1 MTNEQ
6 KLLSYLYTIDS
17 IQRRQ
22 LVIALSDMP
31 YQSLTLAV
39 RNAVKHGYVE
49 VFRKDE
55 SNRIRISQDG
65 VKYIRS
71 VAKDSLDSE
80 KRANM
85 KRRFKGEQGRRL
97 NRVETTSCMCRAAGI
112 PLAKEVGISL
122 SELLITDTQDYTR
135 FMNDYFYDK
144 GLLFLS
150 DELSATIKATH
161 TVGEEY
167 TTGRSRLV
175 GIIINCKGIFFIY
188 CTLDKLMRWI
198 VSYEHRRADVITKI
212 LKDSDAS
219 KQNAD
224 FNYVCSLMYKSVIIG
239 KTCALIPKIITGNK
253 YGKAVTNPGKN
264 GIADNLLTL
273 TNLEQVYARSYFVPT
288 NTLGVELLSRTV
300 TLTRDDLN
308 QMIEMWLSEMTN
320 THTCVDAREYTEA
333 YIDDDSEKTLIFPI
347 IELEEL
353 VYQKAGREKY
363 HIICE
368 RGTQDGISRTMG
380 NKVIDFKDMNN
391 EPMPAHKYD
400 DAGIRRDGINPLTHS
415 GYWEEEP

>member
-39 RNAVKHGYVE
+39 RNAVKHGYAE

-55 SNRIRISQDG
+55 SNHIRISQDG

-175 GIIINCKGIFFIY
+175 GIIINYKGIFFLY
-188 CTLDKLMRWI
+188 CTLDKLMR
-198 VSYEHRRADVITKI
+198 
-212 LKDSDAS
+212 
-219 KQNAD
+219 
-224 FNYVCSLMYKSVIIG
+224 
-239 KTCALIPKIITGNK
+239 
-253 YGKAVTNPGKN
+253 
-264 GIADNLLTL
+264 
-273 TNLEQVYARSYFVPT
+273 
-288 NTLGVELLSRTV
+288 
-300 TLTRDDLN
+300 
-308 QMIEMWLSEMTN
+308 
-320 THTCVDAREYTEA
+320 
-333 YIDDDSEKTLIFPI
+333 
-347 IELEEL
+347 
-353 VYQKAGREKY
+353 
-363 HIICE
+363 
-368 RGTQDGISRTMG
+368 
-380 NKVIDFKDMNN
+380 
-391 EPMPAHKYD
+391 
-400 DAGIRRDGINPLTHS
+400 
-415 GYWEEEP
+415 

>member
-55 SNRIRISQDG
+55 SKHIRISQDG

-212 LKDSDAS
+212 LKDSNAS

-239 KTCALIPKIITGNK
+239 KTCAMIPKIITGNK

-273 TNLEQVYARSYFVPT
+273 ANLEQVYARNYFVPT

-363 HIICE
+363 HIVCE